1 MTLLTPDSNSETA
14 DSTKDIKDTNKV
26 VEYVVKLIIRE
37 DNTVFEFRNNDIIL
51 GWGIFIDLFLIILF
65 LNFIHICFYFH
76 PKPTNFIMGKNW
88 H

>member
-51 GWGIFIDLFLIILF
+51 GWGIFIDLFSYNFVPKFHSYLF
-65 LNFIHICFYFH
+65 LISIPNQQIL
-76 PKPTNFIMGKNW
+76 
-88 H
+88 